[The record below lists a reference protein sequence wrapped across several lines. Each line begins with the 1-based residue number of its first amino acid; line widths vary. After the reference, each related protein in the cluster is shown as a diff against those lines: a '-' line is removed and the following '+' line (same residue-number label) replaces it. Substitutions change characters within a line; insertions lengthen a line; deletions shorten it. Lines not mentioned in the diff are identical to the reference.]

1 MMLAGMSSVLTT
13 CALPLAVC
21 TTMLC
26 SGDGHVSPVNTSMG
40 DKLVSD
46 GTAVWLR
53 FT

>member
-1 MMLAGMSSVLTT
+1 MVLAGMSSMLTT

-26 SGDGHVSPVNTSMG
+26 SGDGHAKPVKTSIG
-40 DKLVSD
+40 DKLASD

-53 FT
+53 FA